1 MRLLDR
7 GRVAGRWPLFG
18 LPAAVWRPVGQVEFG
33 RAAGPAR
40 VLRAALAFALILAVG
55 GAVSQA
61 SAAAPPDNPSDIPG
75 VPLPG
80 PVVSGPHGGNIYDV
94 VFRLDVRP
102 GSVIVASLSGPAGTD
117 FDLYLFDA
125 SATTVVTNVG
135 VVARS
140 TGPTSTE
147 SLSYATPIGGRF
159 YININSAT
167 PATGTYVL
175 VVQVVADR
183 IPLAGLVLNEGRPR
197 TNSATVAAELSMSG
211 SLSGP
216 ARMALSPDGVTW
228 QPWQPFQAVT
238 YWTFSDGDGTKTLW
252 ARVESAAGLASA
264 PVSASVVLDTE
275 RPGVVAVDPPIGE
288 DLVGSRPAI
297 TVTFSEPI
305 QPDSWTTLG
314 IVFQTPG
321 GQIVPGTYSL
331 VSPAVGRFRPA
342 TDLEVGALYV
352 ITVGPVRDV
361 AGNLV
366 APLGSW
372 VALVRRAPVVAV
384 ATSPPVVDQG
394 QTALLSGRVTAPAG
408 ISSLSLEAHRAGS
421 ALGIVQ
427 LGSVPVAPDGSFAV
441 RVTPSSSTEY
451 RFRVPAVGDYGAA
464 TVSAAVAVRRNVWIA
479 GDSPAVVRAGRV
491 GVLTT
496 VAATIWPAVADA
508 AVAFRLERWNATARS
523 WRLVG
528 TLNRRTDV
536 MGRATVA
543 WRPAGSGLF
552 RWRATVASTLDY
564 STRASAWV
572 RWSIER

>member
-1 MRLLDR
+1 VSC
-7 GRVAGRWPLFG
+7 GP
-18 LPAAVWRPVGQVEFG
+18 
-33 RAAGPAR
+33 AGPAGRPAR
-40 VLRAALAFALILAVG
+40 VFRAALALALVLAVG

-61 SAAAPPDNPSDIPG
+61 SAAAPADNPSDIPG

-80 PVVSGPHGGNIYDV
+80 PVASGPHGGDIYDV
-94 VFRLDVRP
+94 VFRLDVSP
-102 GSVIVASLSGPAGTD
+102 GSVIVASLSGPDGTD

-125 SATTVVTNVG
+125 SATTVVTNAG
-135 VVARS
+135 LVARS
-140 TGPTSTE
+140 TGPTSSE

-159 YININSAT
+159 YINVNSAT

-183 IPLAGLVLNEGRPR
+183 VPLAGLELNGGRPR
-197 TNSATVAAELSMSG
+197 TNSTTVAAELSMSG

-216 ARMALSPDGVTW
+216 ARMSFSPDGVSW
-228 QPWQPFQAVT
+228 GPWQPYQAVT
-238 YWTFSDGDGTKTLW
+238 YWTFPEGDGTKTLW
-252 ARVESAAGLASA
+252 ARVESAAGMASA

-275 RPGVVAVDPPIGE
+275 RPGVIAVDPPIGE

-305 QPDSWTTLG
+305 EPGSWAGLG
-314 IVFQTPG
+314 LVFQTPG
-321 GQIVPGTYSL
+321 GELVPGTYSL
-331 VSPAVGRFRPA
+331 VSEAVGRFRPA
-342 TDLEVGALYV
+342 AHLEVGALYV
-352 ITVGPVRDV
+352 ISIGAVRDV
-361 AGNLV
+361 AGNPV

-372 VALVRRAPVVAV
+372 VGLVRPAPVVAV
-384 ATSPPVVDQG
+384 AASPLVVDQG
-394 QTALLSGRVTAPAG
+394 QTALLSGRVIAPAG
-408 ISSLSLEAHRAGS
+408 ISSLSLEAHPAGS

-451 RFRVPAVGDYGAA
+451 RFRVPAVGEYGAA
-464 TVSAAVAVRRNVWIA
+464 TVSASVAVRRNVRIEGA
-479 GDSPAVVRAGRV
+479 SPAVVRAGRV
-491 GVLTT
+491 GVRTT

-536 MGRATVA
+536 MGRASVT
-543 WRPAGSGLF
+543 WRPSGSGLF
-552 RWRATVASTLDY
+552 RWRATVASTLDF
-564 STRASAWV
+564 STRATAWV